1 MEDFKFQ
8 GKNCRKK
15 NKTKQNNAGLGNMG
29 LAWALSKKIMNT
41 PTHVSFFKRKK

>member
-29 LAWALSKKIMNT
+29 LAWALSKKDNEH
-41 PTHVSFFKRKK
+41 THPCFFF